1 MFSLFCFVFF
11 LFQNPQRQNQSNRS
25 APRIPDP
32 EAHASTCPGTHGGML
47 FCAQAGARRRVWTVA
62 EGPAR
67 GFLMTAGHAS
77 RPTGRTGRLNGLKPS
92 WGKSLGERSRE
103 RRCRPGVEGAGILG
117 APCVAQLLLSLG
129 AGLSAGRGH
138 RCRRGPVS
146 VWSPSLC
153 AYPRARFGQPLTLP
167 AQHSPLFLLR
177 ASWFSPGDSPHQRLA
192 SCRHTALQW
201 THDPG
206 LAVANT
212 ASAK

>member
-1 MFSLFCFVFF
+1 M
-11 LFQNPQRQNQSNRS
+11 PGD
-25 APRIPDP
+25 PRRN
-32 EAHASTCPGTHGGML
+32 ALLCPGWGQEEGLDRGGGSSAWVPNDSGT
-47 FCAQAGARRRVWTVA
+47 CQQTDGQD
-62 EGPAR
+62 
-67 GFLMTAGHAS
+67 
-77 RPTGRTGRLNGLKPS
+77 RTGRLNGLKPS
-92 WGKSLGERSRE
+92 WGKSLGERSGE

-129 AGLSAGRGH
+129 AGLSASRGH

-192 SCRHTALQW
+192 SRRHTALQW

-206 LAVANT
+206 LAVTNT

>member
-11 LFQNPQRQNQSNRS
+11 LFQNPQRRNQSNRS
-25 APRIPDP
+25 APRIPAPD
-32 EAHASTCPGTHGGML
+32 AHASTCPGTHGGML

-67 GFLMTAGHAS
+67 GFLMTVGHAS

-129 AGLSAGRGH
+129 AGAQCGQRPQVQAGAGECLVTVALRIPESKVRAAADFACPAFTPLSAQGILVLT
-138 RCRRGPVS
+138 RRFA
-146 VWSPSLC
+146 SPALSFPPSHC
-153 AYPRARFGQPLTLP
+153 A
-167 AQHSPLFLLR
+167 
-177 ASWFSPGDSPHQRLA
+177 
-192 SCRHTALQW
+192 
-201 THDPG
+201 
-206 LAVANT
+206 AVDT
-212 ASAK
+212 